1 MRIKSS
7 KRGLTFSFAENE
19 TFRAGAKYR
28 YFHWLLSVISRMLL
42 MKKNW

>member
-19 TFRAGAKYR
+19 TFRAGVKCLR
-28 YFHWLLSVISRMLL
+28 HLLEHPI
-42 MKKNW
+42 

>member
-19 TFRAGAKYR
+19 TFRAGVKS
-28 YFHWLLSVISRMLL
+28 SVISDGRPGR
-42 MKKNW
+42 